1 MTDDNIEQTSGA
13 KSGDT
18 VKLHYPGT
26 LDDGAQFDS
35 SVGREPLEFKIGEG
49 TIIPALETS
58 VIGMS
63 EGETQTVKIAAEDAY
78 GLHHE
83 EAIQT
88 VDRSMIPEEVEVVVG
103 GQLQATAPNGQQLML
118 IVTAIENDQV
128 TLDGNHPLAG
138 QDLTFD
144 IELVAI
150 A

>member
-1 MTDDNIEQTSGA
+1 
-13 KSGDT
+13 
-18 VKLHYPGT
+18 
-26 LDDGAQFDS
+26 
-35 SVGREPLEFKIGEG
+35 
-49 TIIPALETS
+49 
-58 VIGMS
+58 MS

-88 VDRSMIPEEVEVVVG
+88 VDRSMIPEEIEVVVG

-144 IELVAI
+144 IELVTI